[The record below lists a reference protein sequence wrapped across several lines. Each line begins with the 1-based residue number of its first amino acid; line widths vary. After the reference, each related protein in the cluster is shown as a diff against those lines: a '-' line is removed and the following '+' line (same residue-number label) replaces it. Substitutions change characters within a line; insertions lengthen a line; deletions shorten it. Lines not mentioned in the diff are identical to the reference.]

1 MYYEDDQEDF
11 GPMDVELAHNSSKNS
26 KATTSGIPTMSYPTD
41 KMADYVERSRSK
53 SIKKTTAEK
62 SEEQQGSD

>member
-1 MYYEDDQEDF
+1 
-11 GPMDVELAHNSSKNS
+11 MDVELAHNSSKNS
-26 KATTSGIPTMSYPTD
+26 SAATASVPTMSYPTD

-62 SEEQQGSD
+62 SEEEQGCD